1 MLPAFNDDGVLPP
14 GVWPCELAELAQ
26 RFAVFRITERRL
38 QLYGNLENLLRET
51 LRTGVVAEV
60 IIDGSF
66 VTAKEEPNDID
77 LVLGLLPGFD
87 LEAAPFLDC

>member
-26 RFAVFRITERRL
+26 RFAVFRRTGRRI
-38 QLYGNLENLLRET
+38 QLYDKLEDFLKEM

-66 VTAKEEPNDID
+66 VTAKAEPNDID